1 MIRALTLVAVIMN
14 VIELIEMKEPFVQSY
29 RVPIPLEEKEQ
40 TGFVNLVA
48 SAKSVGE
55 IGMYFGIR
63 TVINGL
69 VLEVPP

>member
-40 TGFVNLVA
+40 TGFVNL
-48 SAKSVGE
+48 GE

-69 VLEVPP
+69 VVLEVPP

>member
-1 MIRALTLVAVIMN
+1 MIRALTLVAVTMN

-40 TGFVNLVA
+40 TGFVNL
-48 SAKSVGE
+48 GE

-69 VLEVPP
+69 VVLEVPP